1 MRKFGADLLDTP
13 DGTTL
18 IELTFFANEGG
29 RGAGENPYMSVS
41 GLFTDQRGN
50 HPGHTAEL
58 RVEDKVGGLTFTS
71 SDCKGKLSSRLNR
84 DMNKPRLLAGRYKRS
99 LCFRGRGKNVQQKV
113 GWKAIRDVR
122 RKVKVV
128 LPNLPER

>member
-1 MRKFGADLLDTP
+1 MRKFGADLLNTP

-58 RVEDKVGGLTFTS
+58 RVEDKVGGPL
-71 SDCKGKLSSRLNR
+71 
-84 DMNKPRLLAGRYKRS
+84 RLLPPIVKGSSPAG
-99 LCFRGRGKNVQQKV
+99 L
-113 GWKAIRDVR
+113 I
-122 RKVKVV
+122 
-128 LPNLPER
+128 ET